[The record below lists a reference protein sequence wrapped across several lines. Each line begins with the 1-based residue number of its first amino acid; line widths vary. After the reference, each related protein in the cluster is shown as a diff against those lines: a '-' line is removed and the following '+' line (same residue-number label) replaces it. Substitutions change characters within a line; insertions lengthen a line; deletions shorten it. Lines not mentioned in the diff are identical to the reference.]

1 MADTY
6 FNTLPL
12 IAPNQEQKHITHN
25 EALVKLDALI
35 QLSAA
40 SQTLTVPPGSPAEGD
55 RYIVAAGATGAWAGK
70 TGNLALWTN
79 GAWAFYVPRAGW
91 TCYIAATSNLWAY
104 SGSAWVAV
112 TGGGSAFPDST
123 FEITDNA
130 DATKKMMVELSGI
143 TTGNTRILTVPN
155 VSGTLALLDG
165 GAQTFSTPTIF
176 SAKAQVNLG
185 LNVNPAAGDITSPVD
200 GDVWY
205 NSTLGKFRGRQ
216 AGSSLN
222 LVTNITVS
230 STAPASPAVGDL
242 WVDTT

>member
-70 TGNLALWTN
+70 AGNLALWTN

-112 TGGGSAFPDST
+112 TGGGSAFPDT
-123 FEITDNA
+123 AFEITDNA
-130 DATKKMMVELSGI
+130 DATKKMRVELSGI

-155 VSGTLALLDG
+155 VSGTIALLDG
-165 GAQTFSTPTIF
+165 NAQTFSTPTTF
-176 SAKAQVNLG
+176 SAKAQANLG
-185 LNVNPAAGDITSPVD
+185 LNLNPAAGDIASPVD
-200 GDVWY
+200 GDLWY
-205 NSTLGKFRGRQ
+205 NSTTGKLRARQ
-216 AGSSLN
+216 AGASLN
-222 LVTNITVS
+222 LIPNITVS
-230 STAPASPAVGDL
+230 ATAPASPVVGDL